1 MTQMTEEEK
10 TEYSSI
16 HNTIIPKRKKK
27 FQTKGIIS
35 NRKSKHKGLIKP
47 LLEKTKEILDQSGK
61 QNYDMKT
68 YLMEFHQRNCGFEKK
83 SKATFSWHQD
93 DYAAVSYKV
102 YTVIYYLRKD
112 KTIQGGNLEY
122 EYEYKKKKIQEIN
135 GGEILCFDGDL
146 NHRPELCEGFGC
158 RDIIVMFIK
167 KK

>member
-61 QNYDMKT
+61 QNYDMRY

-83 SKATFSWHQD
+83 SKITFSWHED
-93 DYAAVSYKV
+93 DYAAVNYKV

-112 KTIQGGNLEY
+112 QDRSQTKH
-122 EYEYKKKKIQEIN
+122 KIEQ
-135 GGEILCFDGDL
+135 LL
-146 NHRPELCEGFGC
+146 YPL
-158 RDIIVMFIK
+158 
-167 KK
+167 